1 MKCVLNVRGMRF
13 ALLLCPLCLAGG
25 ARGQPVPDPRGEPVP
40 EVLTPPKLIEEVP
53 PEYPA
58 GASGSARV
66 VLQLD
71 VDERGAPGN
80 LLVLSEPQPGFD
92 ESALAAARK
101 LRFDPARRG
110 GQPIAVRI
118 HYAFNF
124 APPAAAQPPRPE
136 ELPVNLAGR
145 IRERGTRRKLSGME
159 ISAAGRSASTDRE
172 GRFELRGVPEGEP
185 VEIVV
190 AAPGYERFI
199 ARETIPPGQKLE
211 VEYRLQA
218 LYSSPF
224 EATIEGERERTEIS
238 RTTVSKEETE
248 RVPGA
253 QGDSLKVVEDLPGVA
268 RTSPIGGGALVI
280 RGSKPGDS
288 VVYLDGEPIPLLYH
302 FAALSST
309 FNPDLLE
316 AIDFVPGNFSSR
328 YGDLTGGL
336 VEVRTRKLREEPHGY
351 ANLNLLEASA
361 LIEGA
366 IPEVPGL
373 SVALAGRRSYIDYI
387 LRAALSGNTDFSL
400 TVAPRYYD
408 AQLRVDWRPPDNPHS
423 FSLLA
428 LTSDDALG
436 FVLNRPTEQD
446 PNLSG
451 SIDAETG
458 FQQIRLKHEWHG
470 DRASITTV
478 GMYERLLLSFDVGV
492 NNLHLLGHD
501 TYLRN
506 TATYDVS
513 DAFSL
518 AGGLDI
524 ANRRAEVSAVFRQSF
539 LYREVWSSRLP
550 ADRQHGHPPE
560 DQRERAD
567 RARRDA
573 LPGDG
578 GAEADRHDG
587 VHIGVARRQRGA
599 NAREQILVGAVSDD
613 RARHDQIRERQRRPR
628 GRHGRDA
635 LAVEHGEEEQHHSSG
650 QHLRRARHQPLRQ
663 RQAAAPD
670 RAPRP
675 ARAAHRQG
683 RGARGAGAQGAP
695 GLEDGHAGETDR
707 EPGPFAPGR
716 PAPEQPGHERDP
728 ERHRGDGDG
737 GDAGAH
743 PLFGDHDA
751 RVRAHQQAPH
761 DQRRSPLR
769 PRRRRRAA
777 RAYEGIRDR
786 PCDHEAQAG
795 EHQRRIPL
803 ERDADGQERRAP
815 DHVQR
820 TEGEQDARAI
830 VLHGARSDAGGG
842 RAIQPQADLESP
854 GQLYWSMYGSGRTVP
869 TRRCS
874 AAPWRPRAADRRA
887 CRRGACCPPAPP
899 GTCAARPPRGVD
911 RAPPDLSGVWS
922 PRSPS
927 PPRAGAG
934 PERRD
939 RDRWRRPRREA
950 ARAAGA
956 RRDAA
961 RDFGPARRNA
971 SAPAPARHRR
981 ERARGRRGPRRS
993 GRPLPRT
1000 RPPPPAL
1007 RPGPRARPRG
1017 AGRNSACCGRRSGGR
1032 PPSPRPPSR
1041 DRPPSPR

>member
-1 MKCVLNVRGMRF
+1 MRF

-118 HYAFNF
+118 QYAFNF

-145 IRERGTRRKLSGME
+145 IRERGTRRKLSGIE

-387 LRAALSGNTDFSL
+387 LRAALSANTDFSL

-458 FQQIRLKHEWHG
+458 FQQIRLKR
-470 DRASITTV
+470 DRASSGRGRATADRLHGAGGLAAAGRLPDAHAPLQCEGTRRRQSGSDRSDDRRRRHDLAEGSGPPGARSCGTGRSAEGV
-478 GMYERLLLSFDVGV
+478 QLLRHRGERLL
-492 NNLHLLGHD
+492 
-501 TYLRN
+501 
-506 TATYDVS
+506 AP
-513 DAFSL
+513 
-518 AGGLDI
+518 LD
-524 ANRRAEVSAVFRQSF
+524 EPH
-539 LYREVWSSRLP
+539 LYRPARPRLGRMDGARPGAGRSRAALG
-550 ADRQHGHPPE
+550 R
-560 DQRERAD
+560 
-567 RARRDA
+567 RARRTGRD
-573 LPGDG
+573 GVG
-578 GAEADRHDG
+578 GAIPA
-587 VHIGVARRQRGA
+587 I
-599 NAREQILVGAVSDD
+599 AVT
-613 RARHDQIRERQRRPR
+613 A
-628 GRHGRDA
+628 G
-635 LAVEHGEEEQHHSSG
+635 
-650 QHLRRARHQPLRQ
+650 
-663 RQAAAPD
+663 
-670 RAPRP
+670 RAPLTCV
-675 ARAAHRQG
+675 HR
-683 RGARGAGAQGAP
+683 
-695 GLEDGHAGETDR
+695 
-707 EPGPFAPGR
+707 
-716 PAPEQPGHERDP
+716 
-728 ERHRGDGDG
+728 
-737 GDAGAH
+737 
-743 PLFGDHDA
+743 
-751 RVRAHQQAPH
+751 
-761 DQRRSPLR
+761 
-769 PRRRRRAA
+769 
-777 RAYEGIRDR
+777 
-786 PCDHEAQAG
+786 
-795 EHQRRIPL
+795 
-803 ERDADGQERRAP
+803 
-815 DHVQR
+815 
-820 TEGEQDARAI
+820 
-830 VLHGARSDAGGG
+830 
-842 RAIQPQADLESP
+842 
-854 GQLYWSMYGSGRTVP
+854 
-869 TRRCS
+869 
-874 AAPWRPRAADRRA
+874 
-887 CRRGACCPPAPP
+887 
-899 GTCAARPPRGVD
+899 
-911 RAPPDLSGVWS
+911 
-922 PRSPS
+922 
-927 PPRAGAG
+927 
-934 PERRD
+934 
-939 RDRWRRPRREA
+939 
-950 ARAAGA
+950 
-956 RRDAA
+956 
-961 RDFGPARRNA
+961 
-971 SAPAPARHRR
+971 
-981 ERARGRRGPRRS
+981 
-993 GRPLPRT
+993 
-1000 RPPPPAL
+1000 
-1007 RPGPRARPRG
+1007 
-1017 AGRNSACCGRRSGGR
+1017 
-1032 PPSPRPPSR
+1032 
-1041 DRPPSPR
+1041 